1 MIFRME
7 VEVNELGDIE
17 DYLGVV
23 GRSINTGIP
32 LGRFDTN
39 AVNALNDKDGQ
50 PAGSWIIVDND
61 TETQ

>member
-32 LGRFDTN
+32 LDRFDS
-39 AVNALNDKDGQ
+39 VQ
-50 PAGSWIIVDND
+50 PFILPQHMSSDVRNCMVP
-61 TETQ
+61 